1 MIEELDVLLT
11 LETYFDARIHGELS
25 RAIEFHSSE
34 WQDSKGQDMSTFTE
48 ERLILTVGN
57 ARDDVE
63 VNLEGATLLEIDDK
77 AIVGPVVIDTAKGR
91 TTYSYTLKRVS
102 KGHWEIVYTDILDW
116 ETFPMDNETQA
127 IKDEIDTTANIVR
140 THREQLLNDRWRPG
154 YHFTV
159 PEGVAI
165 PFDPNGAIF
174 WKGRYH
180 LFYIFQ
186 DKRTGR
192 KSDHWGH
199 VSSTDL
205 FHWRHHPT
213 GLLDGMYSG
222 NCFLNDEGTP
232 TMCYH
237 QVDQGNA
244 MAVALD
250 DELNEWRKLDS
261 NPITPQTQQGDEH
274 HGKYRSWDPFGWYDG
289 ERYYAIFGGQHPAI
303 ASADALDSQWQYKGD
318 LFAHGLEGVS
328 LDEDVS
334 CADLFQLGGKDVLLC
349 ISHRMGCRYYIGDW
363 KSEQFYPESHT
374 QMSWIDNSFFA
385 PESLQDDSGR
395 RIMWAWLLDF
405 RQYRERLEQG
415 WSGTMSLPRVLSL
428 NAQGELN
435 IDVPSE
441 IEALRYRPF
450 NRDNINVPSDSEI
463 TIEGVASDS
472 LELVLEFEA
481 TEAVE
486 YGVMVCASE
495 NGDERTEIVY
505 HSGKGE
511 LRVDTRFSGAEGS
524 PQAIESATL
533 RLEKNECLKLRVF
546 VDRSVVEV
554 FANRR
559 QAIAR
564 RIYPTKP
571 DSIGI
576 RVFARE
582 GSATVKQLHSW
593 HISPSNPY

>member
-57 ARDDVE
+57 ARDDVA

-261 NPITPQTQQGDEH
+261 NPITPPTQQGDEH

-450 NRDNINVPSDSEI
+450 NQDNINVPSDSEI

-524 PQAIESATL
+524 PQAIESAPL
-533 RLEKNECLKLRVF
+533 RLDKNECLKLRVF

-564 RIYPTKP
+564 RIYPTRR

>member
-303 ASADALDSQWQYKGD
+303 ASADTLDSQWQYKGD

-349 ISHRMGCRYYIGDW
+349 ISHRMGCRYYMGEW
-363 KSEQFYPESHT
+363 KNEQFYPESHT

-385 PESLQDDSGR
+385 PESLLDDSGR

-405 RQYRERLEQG
+405 RQYRERLKQG

-450 NRDNINVPSDSEI
+450 NQDNINVPSDTEI

-472 LELVLEFEA
+472 LELVLEFEP